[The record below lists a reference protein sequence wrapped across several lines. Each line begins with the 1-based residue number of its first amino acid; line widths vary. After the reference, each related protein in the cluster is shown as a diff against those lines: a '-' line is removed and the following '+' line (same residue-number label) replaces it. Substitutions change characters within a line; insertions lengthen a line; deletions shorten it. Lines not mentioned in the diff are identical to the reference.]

1 MPPHTPAPHTTGLVA
16 RIAPSDQSAAL
27 APTNRPLP
35 TVSAAT
41 VTVVPLR
48 PASDAGRTAHRPLPA
63 LRSPGS
69 GTSIGLRVGAA
80 AFLPRRI
87 ALDAGRTAHR
97 PLPAPRSPGS
107 GTSIGLRVGDTDI
120 AATAFLP
127 RRIAL
132 DAGRTAH
139 RPLPVRRCCG
149 SGACIGLRV
158 GAAAIAALCPTNQP
172 PADIAATFTVIPRR
186 PAREGRR
193 MMPTRSWGTAAKMPQ
208 PAALLPCLSLNIQSE
223 AKLGAAHPS
232 PPAAHRALTKPRPQ
246 GPALTS
252 PAPATDRAP

>member
-41 VTVVPLR
+41 VTVAPLR
-48 PASDAGRTAHRPLPA
+48 PASDAGRTAHCPLPA

-69 GTSIGLRVGAA
+69 GTSIGLRVGATDIAAA

-97 PLPAPRSPGS
+97 PLPAPRCCGS
-107 GTSIGLRVGDTDI
+107 GTFIGLRVGD
-120 AATAFLP
+120 
-127 RRIAL
+127 
-132 DAGRTAH
+132 
-139 RPLPVRRCCG
+139 V
-149 SGACIGLRV
+149 
-158 GAAAIAALCPTNQP
+158 AIAALCPTNQP
-172 PADIAATFTVIPRR
+172 PAGIAAPLAVTLRR

-223 AKLGAAHPS
+223 AKLGAARPS

-246 GPALTS
+246 GPAPTS
-252 PAPATDRAP
+252 PALATDRAP

>member
-1 MPPHTPAPHTTGLVA
+1 MMPPHPPAPHTTGLVA

-41 VTVVPLR
+41 VTVALQR

-69 GTSIGLRVGAA
+69 GACIGLRLGDTAIAAA

-87 ALDAGRTAHR
+87 ALDAGGTAR
-97 PLPAPRSPGS
+97 
-107 GTSIGLRVGDTDI
+107 
-120 AATAFLP
+120 
-127 RRIAL
+127 
-132 DAGRTAH
+132 

-172 PADIAATFTVIPRR
+172 LADIAATFTVIPQR

-193 MMPTRSWGTAAKMPQ
+193 MMPTRSWGTVAKMPQ

-223 AKLGAAHPS
+223 AKLGAARPS

-246 GPALTS
+246 GPAPTS